1 MRNSR
6 NFFAAFVLGA
16 SLSLFASEDIAVYEL
31 KNGNK
36 ISVKELNTV
45 LSGYKYI
52 LLGEKH
58 NNPNHHRIRGEI
70 ISAFTDSSPVVV
82 SEHLDVGHMATWKD
96 SVESSL
102 DGCGFDKKGWK
113 WPMHEPLFAAL
124 YNAKVELIGGNIS
137 KAEAR
142 DIAINGEQKIPNRL
156 LELYKA
162 TPYSDSALKILS
174 QDLING
180 HCGKLE
186 ATKIPKLSAA
196 QHAKDAS
203 MATAMTSAKNK
214 KIFLVAGNGHVRKD
228 YGVPRIITF
237 LDSAQKAVVIG
248 FGTNGEYDNS
258 KIENYRSM
266 YDYIVLTQGVEEPDY
281 CKQFENIKR

>member
-6 NFFAAFVLGA
+6 NFFASLILSV

-31 KNGNK
+31 KGGNK
-36 ISVKELNTV
+36 ISVAELNTA
-45 LSGYKYI
+45 LLGYKYI

-58 NNPNHHRIRGEI
+58 TNPNHHRIRGEI
-70 ISAFTDSSPVVV
+70 ISAFADSSPVVV
-82 SEHLDVGHMATWKD
+82 SEHLDFGRTAIWVD
-96 SVESSL
+96 SVENSL
-102 DGCGFDKKGWK
+102 DGCAFDKKGWK
-113 WPMHEPLFAAL
+113 WPMHEPLFATL
-124 YNAKVELIGGNIS
+124 YNAKIELIGGNIS

-156 LELYKA
+156 FELYKA
-162 TPYSDSALKILS
+162 TPYSDSAFKILS
-174 QDLING
+174 QDLIKG

-186 ATKIPKLSAA
+186 VAKIPKLSAA
-196 QHAKDAS
+196 QHTKDAS
-203 MATAMTSAKNK
+203 MAAAMTSAKNK

-228 YGVPRIITF
+228 YGVPRIISF
-237 LDSAQKAVVIG
+237 LDSAQKTAVVG
-248 FGTNGEYDNS
+248 FGSLGEYDDS

-281 CKQFENIKR
+281 CKQFESIKR